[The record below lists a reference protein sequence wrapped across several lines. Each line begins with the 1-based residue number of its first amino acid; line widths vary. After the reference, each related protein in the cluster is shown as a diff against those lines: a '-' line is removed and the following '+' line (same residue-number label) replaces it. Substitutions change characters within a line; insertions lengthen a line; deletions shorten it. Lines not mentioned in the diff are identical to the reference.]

1 MVSSFPPIEASF
13 GEYYPEK
20 LKVSVRRTRDWHP
33 YATEP
38 TALSGWRLPPPGG
51 GGHPVTQAGGA
62 FGHTNEKGESALRPL
77 PLRFFPAPRSREA
90 GMFSSWL
97 TRYPMTRRSFL
108 VRRIITV
115 PTSRIPIKS
124 RIRTFCIGVV

>member
-1 MVSSFPPIEASF
+1 MERIRRFQKTATAAQMKRGVGPAAAPP
-13 GEYYPEK
+13 
-20 LKVSVRRTRDWHP
+20 SVFSR
-33 YATEP
+33 
-38 TALSGWRLPPPGG
+38 PPDRG
-51 GGHPVTQAGGA
+51 
-62 FGHTNEKGESALRPL
+62 
-77 PLRFFPAPRSREA
+77 A

-97 TRYPMTRRSFL
+97 TRYPMTRRTFL